1 MGEQIQKCAICDGGS
16 GSRHIV
22 REMMFGTREEFL
34 YWECSTCGYLQ
45 IAQVPENLS
54 AYYPDNYHS
63 FSAHLTPLQ
72 RLFCRVYAKVPRLVG
87 LVNSPG
93 EKIRSVL
100 DARIRTGARILDIGC
115 GAGKLV
121 MALRGM
127 GFDAHGIDPFL
138 RSETDYVR
146 RISLEDVPQGWE
158 LIMFHHSLEHMKD
171 HIGVLRL
178 VREKLSSDGTC
189 LVRIPVANWAWQHYR
204 ENWMQ
209 LDAPRH
215 LMIPSPQGFRKASE
229 AAGFR
234 IERTIYDGRGITFV
248 TSEMYQRNIPLTEAE
263 SEVARLG
270 RAAMRKLN
278 TRAADLNRQGLGDQA
293 AFYLKPILQ

>member
-1 MGEQIQKCAICDGGS
+1 
-16 GSRHIV
+16 
-22 REMMFGTREEFL
+22 
-34 YWECSTCGYLQ
+34 
-45 IAQVPENLS
+45 
-54 AYYPDNYHS
+54 
-63 FSAHLTPLQ
+63 
-72 RLFCRVYAKVPRLVG
+72 
-87 LVNSPG
+87 
-93 EKIRSVL
+93 
-100 DARIRTGARILDIGC
+100 
-115 GAGKLV
+115 
-121 MALRGM
+121 
-127 GFDAHGIDPFL
+127 
-138 RSETDYVR
+138 
-146 RISLEDVPQGWE
+146 
-158 LIMFHHSLEHMKD
+158 
-171 HIGVLRL
+171 
-178 VREKLSSDGTC
+178 
-189 LVRIPVANWAWQHYR
+189 
-204 ENWMQ
+204 MQ